1 MRPLAILMLSAL
13 ALLPVACERAAPARD
28 QGTSAAASASAM
40 EFRGERPCA
49 DCDGIEAWLRL
60 EQDGKLQ
67 RYRLIERY
75 SSGTHEREFKDEG
88 EWIAEGDLLRLR
100 ARDGGERVYAYQAD
114 GSLQARDARGRALP
128 AAADDVMLPV
138 GFEDQR

>member
-28 QGTSAAASASAM
+28 QATPAAASASAM

-88 EWIAEGDLLRLR
+88 EWIAEGDLQMSMIGKPSLNTAAR
-100 ARDGGERVYAYQAD
+100 ATVTAT
-114 GSLQARDARGRALP
+114 GRA
-128 AAADDVMLPV
+128 DH
-138 GFEDQR
+138 

>member
-1 MRPLAILMLSAL
+1 MLSAL
-13 ALLPVACERAAPARD
+13 ALLPAACERATPARN
-28 QGTSAAASASAM
+28 QGTPPAASASAM
-40 EFRGERPCA
+40 EFRGERPCT

-60 EQDGKLQ
+60 EQDGKAQ

-75 SSGTHEREFKDEG
+75 SSGAHEREFEDQG
-88 EWIAEGDLLRLR
+88 EWIAEGELLRLR
-100 ARDGGERVYAYQAD
+100 ARDGGERVYARLDD

-138 GFEDQR
+138 GFEDLR